1 MLSKL
6 GPFVQNIHN
15 NCTFGILS
23 ARFVE
28 DEHFVPTRWNVED
41 RDRPSAIPTAPW
53 NLIRESDGRH
63 LANLPKSTTLS
74 RIFPSLFF
82 FPLPPFSRTRDQ
94 CHHQHPFYSNFVHF
108 VSLVQPLVKLLEP
121 PSRVSCVV
129 REYRVLDLSSRTI
142 PPISLLLIASK
153 KKFFCFWKVN
163 FQEEKIF
170 LKFLFSPFKFPCYL
184 SLQRTKRNE
193 RRTRN
198 LFTPFLYF
206 SRFFLFFLFSSST
219 IPSLCRLSTN
229 VSRKRFTS
237 YHGVTPRRRNTIIR
251 VSPGI
256 LEGSFTPFAS
266 FAWVR
271 VTSFTDQLLLSFSFF
286 FLSKEEPGEKVSLGC
301 RKKQSRSHLMY
312 LRYIRVPFAFAK
324 RITKRIY
331 VYIYYA
337 FYFIYKYY
345 LFRIFH

>member
-6 GPFVQNIHN
+6 DPFVQNIHN

-142 PPISLLLIASK
+142 PPISLLEFSSNRKEEILLFLESK
-153 KKFFCFWKVN
+153 FPRRGNFSQIFILPLQISLLSIFAKNEAKRAKNKKSFYTFSLFLTIFSLFFVF
-163 FQEEKIF
+163 F
-170 LKFLFSPFKFPCYL
+170 LDYSFLMSPFHECLAKEIHILPRCY
-184 SLQRTKRNE
+184 TEAAEHNY
-193 RRTRN
+193 T
-198 LFTPFLYF
+198 
-206 SRFFLFFLFSSST
+206 
-219 IPSLCRLSTN
+219 
-229 VSRKRFTS
+229 
-237 YHGVTPRRRNTIIR
+237 G
-251 VSPGI
+251 
-256 LEGSFTPFAS
+256 
-266 FAWVR
+266 
-271 VTSFTDQLLLSFSFF
+271 
-286 FLSKEEPGEKVSLGC
+286 
-301 RKKQSRSHLMY
+301 
-312 LRYIRVPFAFAK
+312 
-324 RITKRIY
+324 
-331 VYIYYA
+331 
-337 FYFIYKYY
+337 
-345 LFRIFH
+345 

>member
-142 PPISLLLIASK
+142 PPISLLEFSSNRK
-153 KKFFCFWKVN
+153 
-163 FQEEKIF
+163 EEILLF
-170 LKFLFSPFKFPCYL
+170 LESKFPRRGNFSQIFILPLQISLL
-184 SLQRTKRNE
+184 SIFAKNEAKRAKNE
-193 RRTRN
+193 KSFYT
-198 LFTPFLYF
+198 F
-206 SRFFLFFLFSSST
+206 SFFLTIFSFFFLFSSLT

-331 VYIYYA
+331 VYILRV
-337 FYFIYKYY
+337 
-345 LFRIFH
+345 LFHL

>member
-121 PSRVSCVV
+121 PSRVSCMV

-142 PPISLLLIASK
+142 PPISLLEFSSNRKEEILLFLESK
-153 KKFFCFWKVN
+153 FPRRGN
-163 FQEEKIF
+163 FYFPPSNFLAIYLCKERSETSEGETKKIF
-170 LKFLFSPFKFPCYL
+170 ISFLS
-184 SLQRTKRNE
+184 
-193 RRTRN
+193 
-198 LFTPFLYF
+198 F

-286 FLSKEEPGEKVSLGC
+286 FFP
-301 RKKQSRSHLMY
+301 RKNLVRKCPSVVVKSNPDL
-312 LRYIRVPFAFAK
+312 ISCTSDTFAFLSHS
-324 RITKRIY
+324 RRE
-331 VYIYYA
+331 
-337 FYFIYKYY
+337 
-345 LFRIFH
+345 

>member
-1 MLSKL
+1 MSLTSLS
-6 GPFVQNIHN
+6 
-15 NCTFGILS
+15 
-23 ARFVE
+23 
-28 DEHFVPTRWNVED
+28 
-41 RDRPSAIPTAPW
+41 
-53 NLIRESDGRH
+53 
-63 LANLPKSTTLS
+63 
-74 RIFPSLFF
+74 
-82 FPLPPFSRTRDQ
+82 
-94 CHHQHPFYSNFVHF
+94 
-108 VSLVQPLVKLLEP
+108 
-121 PSRVSCVV
+121 
-129 REYRVLDLSSRTI
+129 
-142 PPISLLLIASK
+142 ISLNLNFLLIASK

-163 FQEEKIF
+163 LQEEEIF

-198 LFTPFLYF
+198 LFIPFLSF

-237 YHGVTPRRRNTIIR
+237 YHGVTPRRWNTIIR

-256 LEGSFTPFAS
+256 LEGSFTP

-331 VYIYYA
+331 VYILRV
-337 FYFIYKYY
+337 
-345 LFRIFH
+345 LFHL

>member
-129 REYRVLDLSSRTI
+129 REYRVLDLSLHFIEFEFSSNRVEEEI
-142 PPISLLLIASK
+142 LLFLESKSPRRGNFSQIFILPLQISLLSIFAKNEEREIFLYLFFLSHDFFS
-153 KKFFCFWKVN
+153 FFCFLPRLFLPYVAFPRMSRERDSHLTTVLHRGGGTQLYGLVRVSWKDRSHPLLRLLGFGLLLLPTN
-163 FQEEKIF
+163 FF
-170 LKFLFSPFKFPCYL
+170 FP
-184 SLQRTKRNE
+184 
-193 RRTRN
+193 
-198 LFTPFLYF
+198 
-206 SRFFLFFLFSSST
+206 FLFFFFPRKNLVRKC
-219 IPSLCRLSTN
+219 PSVVVKSNPDLISC
-229 VSRKRFTS
+229 TS
-237 YHGVTPRRRNTIIR
+237 DT
-251 VSPGI
+251 
-256 LEGSFTPFAS
+256 FA
-266 FAWVR
+266 
-271 VTSFTDQLLLSFSFF
+271 
-286 FLSKEEPGEKVSLGC
+286 FLSH
-301 RKKQSRSHLMY
+301 SR
-312 LRYIRVPFAFAK
+312 RE
-324 RITKRIY
+324 
-331 VYIYYA
+331 
-337 FYFIYKYY
+337 
-345 LFRIFH
+345 

>member
-1 MLSKL
+1 M
-6 GPFVQNIHN
+6 N
-15 NCTFGILS
+15 
-23 ARFVE
+23 
-28 DEHFVPTRWNVED
+28 
-41 RDRPSAIPTAPW
+41 
-53 NLIRESDGRH
+53 
-63 LANLPKSTTLS
+63 TLS
-74 RIFPSLFF
+74 RPDGMSKIAIGLARYLPRRGTWYENPMEGISRICRRVRLSLESFLPSFF
-82 FPLPPFSRTRDQ
+82 FPSPFSRTRDQ

-142 PPISLLLIASK
+142 PPISLLEFSSNRKEEILLFLESK
-153 KKFFCFWKVN
+153 FPRRGN
-163 FQEEKIF
+163 FYFPPSNFLAIYLCKERSETSEGETKKIF
-170 LKFLFSPFKFPCYL
+170 ISFLS
-184 SLQRTKRNE
+184 
-193 RRTRN
+193 
-198 LFTPFLYF
+198 F

-256 LEGSFTPFAS
+256 LEGSFTP

-331 VYIYYA
+331 VYILRVLFHLYVIY
-337 FYFIYKYY
+337 FEYFINPYY
-345 LFRIFH
+345 FLSSVTGE

>member
-1 MLSKL
+1 MSLTSLS
-6 GPFVQNIHN
+6 
-15 NCTFGILS
+15 
-23 ARFVE
+23 
-28 DEHFVPTRWNVED
+28 
-41 RDRPSAIPTAPW
+41 
-53 NLIRESDGRH
+53 
-63 LANLPKSTTLS
+63 
-74 RIFPSLFF
+74 
-82 FPLPPFSRTRDQ
+82 
-94 CHHQHPFYSNFVHF
+94 
-108 VSLVQPLVKLLEP
+108 
-121 PSRVSCVV
+121 
-129 REYRVLDLSSRTI
+129 
-142 PPISLLLIASK
+142 ISLNLNFLLIASK

-256 LEGSFTPFAS
+256 LEGSFTPFA
-266 FAWVR
+266 WVR

-286 FLSKEEPGEKVSLGC
+286 FFP
-301 RKKQSRSHLMY
+301 RKNLVRKCPSVVVKSNPDL
-312 LRYIRVPFAFAK
+312 ISCTSDTFAFLSHS
-324 RITKRIY
+324 RRE
-331 VYIYYA
+331 
-337 FYFIYKYY
+337 
-345 LFRIFH
+345 